1 MPGASQSHP
10 TQQNNIP
17 KDGQDWRLNVTMV
30 ILWRIS
36 FWDKKYTLHL
46 HYMVLVTSRYLTN
59 PVFSTCSWVNNSIC
73 QSQAH
78 MCLLTCNPSRLY
90 FKTLFPL
97 LVWCTC
103 AFSKDAR
110 FWRTVLDFLCDHK
123 LLLFSYK
130 GMFLAIE
137 NIFLPNT
144 EYKHRRSKDLST
156 QGRQTR
162 LAKSKSPPLCWGRAA
177 EVLNTA
183 V

>member
-1 MPGASQSHP
+1 
-10 TQQNNIP
+10 
-17 KDGQDWRLNVTMV
+17 MV

-46 HYMVLVTSRYLTN
+46 HYMVLVASRYLTN
-59 PVFSTCSWVNNSIC
+59 PVFSTCSWVNNSVSLRHTC
-73 QSQAH
+73 VCSPVT
-78 MCLLTCNPSRLY
+78 LLGYILTTP
-90 FKTLFPL
+90 FPL

-103 AFSKDAR
+103 ASSKDAR

-130 GMFLAIE
+130 GMFLAIN
-137 NIFLPNT
+137 NIFLPNK

-162 LAKSKSPPLCWGRAA
+162 LAKSKSPPLCWGWAA